1 MQIEVNKLL
10 EVYQAEITRL
20 INENLV
26 LKAQLLQL
34 EEEAKKE
41 EANRTDING

>member
-1 MQIEVNKLL
+1 MQIAVNKLL

-20 INENLV
+20 MNENLI

-34 EEEAKKE
+34 EEEVKKNE
-41 EANRTDING
+41 GNIEG

>member
-1 MQIEVNKLL
+1 MQKDVNNLL

-26 LKAQLLQL
+26 LKTQLLQL
-34 EEEAKKE
+34 EEEVKKNE
-41 EANRTDING
+41 GNIQG

>member
-1 MQIEVNKLL
+1 MQIDVNKLL

-20 INENLV
+20 MNENLI

-34 EEEAKKE
+34 EEEVKKNE
-41 EANRTDING
+41 GNVQG

>member
-1 MQIEVNKLL
+1 MQIDVNKLL

-20 INENLV
+20 INENLI

-34 EEEAKKE
+34 EEEVKKNE
-41 EANRTDING
+41 GNVQG

>member
-1 MQIEVNKLL
+1 MQIDVNKLL
-10 EVYQAEITRL
+10 EVYQAEISRL

-34 EEEAKKE
+34 EEEVKKNE
-41 EANRTDING
+41 GNVEG

>member
-1 MQIEVNKLL
+1 MQIDVNKLL

-20 INENLV
+20 MNENLI

-34 EEEAKKE
+34 EEEVKKNE
-41 EANRTDING
+41 GNIER

>member
-1 MQIEVNKLL
+1 MQIDVNKLL

-20 INENLV
+20 INENLI

-34 EEEAKKE
+34 EEEVKKNE
-41 EANRTDING
+41 GNIEG

>member
-1 MQIEVNKLL
+1 MQIDVNKLL

-34 EEEAKKE
+34 EEEVKKNE
-41 EANRTDING
+41 GNIEG

>member
-1 MQIEVNKLL
+1 MQIDVNKLL

-20 INENLV
+20 MNENLI

-34 EEEAKKE
+34 EEEVKKNE
-41 EANRTDING
+41 GNLQG

>member
-1 MQIEVNKLL
+1 MQIDVNKLL

-26 LKAQLLQL
+26 LKTQLLQL
-34 EEEAKKE
+34 EEEVKKNE
-41 EANRTDING
+41 GNVQG

>member
-1 MQIEVNKLL
+1 MQIDVNKLL
-10 EVYQAEITRL
+10 EVYQAEISRL

-34 EEEAKKE
+34 EEEVKKNE
-41 EANRTDING
+41 GNIEG

>member
-1 MQIEVNKLL
+1 MQIDVNKLL

-26 LKAQLLQL
+26 LKTQLLQL
-34 EEEAKKE
+34 EEEVKKNE
-41 EANRTDING
+41 GNIQG

>member
-1 MQIEVNKLL
+1 MQIDVNKLL

-20 INENLV
+20 MNENLI

-34 EEEAKKE
+34 EEEVKKNE
-41 EANRTDING
+41 GNIEG

>member
-1 MQIEVNKLL
+1 MQIDVNKLL
-10 EVYQAEITRL
+10 EVYQAEISRL

-34 EEEAKKE
+34 EEEVKKNE
-41 EANRTDING
+41 GNLQG